1 MFSQRQAFGLSGF
14 LLPFWKYLRFFSLEL
29 IGPLF
34 FFHRCMLFFPCHNCV
49 CLVPLYMPF
58 YTCSMQCYFIL
69 LYVDFFLFLEFH
81 FFFVCCFARLTSV

>member
-1 MFSQRQAFGLSGF
+1 
-14 LLPFWKYLRFFSLEL
+14 
-29 IGPLF
+29 
-34 FFHRCMLFFPCHNCV
+34 MLFFPCHNCV